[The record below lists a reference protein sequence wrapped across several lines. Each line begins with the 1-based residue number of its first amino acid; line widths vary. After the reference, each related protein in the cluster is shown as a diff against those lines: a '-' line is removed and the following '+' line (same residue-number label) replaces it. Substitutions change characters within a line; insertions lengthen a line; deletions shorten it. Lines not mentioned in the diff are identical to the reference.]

1 MKYLDWGGDVT
12 GLNWIASNQ
21 RAQQKYVIESR
32 DFQPIGFELR
42 PLKTVTSNMAAA
54 EDCTS
59 FIETF

>member
-1 MKYLDWGGDVT
+1 MGV
-12 GLNWIASNQ
+12 
-21 RAQQKYVIESR
+21 
-32 DFQPIGFELR
+32 FEWR